1 MYRPNT
7 SRIFLGYLNIFLFQ
21 GKFNMTKKTI
31 FLSQLSIF
39 LSWIA
44 NFLWP
49 QLVHFACICRNVF
62 DFNDNNLVIM
72 DNTKDIIFINY

>member
-1 MYRPNT
+1 VTLTTFGHIELQKKIYRPNT
-7 SRIFLGYLNIFLFQ
+7 SRIFFGYLNIFLFQ

-44 NFLWP
+44 KYIKHRSNMQP
-49 QLVHFACICRNVF
+49 MKTQAENA
-62 DFNDNNLVIM
+62 
-72 DNTKDIIFINY
+72 K